1 MNNYKFEVLLV
12 EDNPGD
18 VTLIKEILL
27 ENAPN
32 INLNVIMNGEEALS
46 YLFKKENFTDTKNP
60 ELIILDLNLP
70 KKSGKEILEEIKDE
84 PSLKKIPVIIFSSA
98 DIDEN
103 IFTNQKYNIKYYLV
117 KPIAL
122 EDYISSVE
130 FIKKYISELPD
141 KH

>member
-1 MNNYKFEVLLV
+1 MNNKVEVLLV

-27 ENAPN
+27 ENAQH
-32 INLNVIMNGEEALS
+32 INLKVIMNGEEALN
-46 YLFKKENFTDTKNP
+46 YLFKKDQFSGTKDP

-84 PSLKKIPVIIFSSA
+84 PSLNKIPVIIFSSA

-122 EDYISSVE
+122 EDYISSIE
-130 FIKKYISELPD
+130 FIKKYVSEMSRS
-141 KH
+141 

>member
-1 MNNYKFEVLLV
+1 MNKLKIEILLV

-27 ENAPN
+27 EDSPQ
-32 INLNVIMNGEEALS
+32 INLNVIMNGEEALN
-46 YLFKKENFTDTKNP
+46 YLFRKENYEDAAVP
-60 ELIILDLNLP
+60 ELVILDLNLP
-70 KKSGKEILEEIKDE
+70 KKSGKEILEEIKDD
-84 PSLKKIPVIIFSSA
+84 PVLGSIPIIIFSSA

-130 FIKKYISELPD
+130 FIKKYLSGLPR
-141 KH
+141 KQ

>member
-1 MNNYKFEVLLV
+1 MNKLKIEVLLV

-27 ENAPN
+27 EDSPQ
-32 INLNVIMNGEEALS
+32 INLNVIMNGEEALN
-46 YLFKKENFTDTKNP
+46 YLFRKENYEDAAVP
-60 ELIILDLNLP
+60 ELVILDLNLP
-70 KKSGKEILEEIKDE
+70 KKSGKEILEEIKDD
-84 PSLKKIPVIIFSSA
+84 PVLGSIPIIIFSSA

-130 FIKKYISELPD
+130 FIKKYLSGLPR
-141 KH
+141 KQ

>member
-1 MNNYKFEVLLV
+1 MNNKVEVLLV

-32 INLNVIMNGEEALS
+32 INLNVIMNGEEALN
-46 YLFKKENFTDTKNP
+46 YLFKKDHFTGAKDP

-70 KKSGKEILEEIKDE
+70 KKSGKEILEEIKEE

-122 EDYISSVE
+122 EDYISSIE
-130 FIKKYISELPD
+130 FIKKYALEMSRS
-141 KH
+141 

>member
-1 MNNYKFEVLLV
+1 MNNKVEVLLV

-27 ENAPN
+27 EDAPH
-32 INLNVIMNGEEALS
+32 INLNIMMNGEDALN
-46 YLFKKENFTDTKNP
+46 YLLRKENFEDALKP
-60 ELIILDLNLP
+60 DLIILDLNLP
-70 KKSGKEILEEIKDE
+70 KKSGKEILEEIKED
-84 PSLKKIPVIIFSSA
+84 PALFSIPIIIFSSA

-103 IFTNQKYNIKYYLV
+103 IFTNAKYNIKYYLV

-130 FIKKYISELPD
+130 FIRTYVSGLPG
-141 KH
+141 KN

>member
-1 MNNYKFEVLLV
+1 MNNCKVEVLLV

-27 ENAPN
+27 ENAPH
-32 INLNVIMNGEEALS
+32 INLNVIMNGEEAID
-46 YLFKKENFTDTKNP
+46 YLFRTDRFPDAVEP
-60 ELIILDLNLP
+60 EMIILDLNLP
-70 KKSGKEILEEIKDE
+70 KKSGKEILEEIKDD
-84 PSLKKIPVIIFSSA
+84 SRLNKIPIIIYSSA

-103 IFTNQKYNIKYYLV
+103 IFTNNRYNIKSYLV

-130 FIKKYISELPD
+130 FIKKYISELPQ
-141 KH
+141 KE

>member
-1 MNNYKFEVLLV
+1 MNNKIEVLLV

-27 ENAPN
+27 ENAPH
-32 INLNVIMNGEEALS
+32 INLNVIMNGEEAIS
-46 YLFKKENFTDTKNP
+46 YLFRKDGFEEIKTP

-70 KKSGKEILEEIKDE
+70 KKSGKEILEEIKDD
-84 PSLKKIPVIIFSSA
+84 PGLSSIPIIIFSSA

-122 EDYISSVE
+122 EDYINSVE
-130 FIKKYISELPD
+130 FIKKYASNL
-141 KH
+141 HQN

>member
-1 MNNYKFEVLLV
+1 MNKLKIEILLV

-27 ENAPN
+27 EDSPQ
-32 INLNVIMNGEEALS
+32 INLNVIMNGEEALN
-46 YLFKKENFTDTKNP
+46 YLFRKENYEDAAVP
-60 ELIILDLNLP
+60 ELVILDLNLP
-70 KKSGKEILEEIKDE
+70 KKSGKEILEEIKDD
-84 PSLKKIPVIIFSSA
+84 PVLGRIPIIIFSSA

-130 FIKKYISELPD
+130 FIKKYLSGLPR
-141 KH
+141 KQ

>member
-1 MNNYKFEVLLV
+1 MNKVEVLLV

-27 ENAPN
+27 EDAPH
-32 INLNVIMNGEEALS
+32 INLNVMMNGEEALN
-46 YLFKKENFTDTKNP
+46 YLFNRESFENAIQP

-70 KKSGKEILEEIKDE
+70 KKSGKEILEEIKDD
-84 PSLKKIPVIIFSSA
+84 SRLASIPIIIFSSA

-103 IFTNQKYNIKYYLV
+103 IFTNEKYNIKYYLV

-130 FIKKYISELPD
+130 FIKNYVSTISQNPNL
-141 KH
+141 

>member
-1 MNNYKFEVLLV
+1 MNNKVEVLLV
-12 EDNPGD
+12 EDNLGD

-27 ENAPN
+27 ENAQH
-32 INLNVIMNGEEALS
+32 INLKVIMNGEEALN
-46 YLFKKENFTDTKNP
+46 YLFKKDQFSGTKDP

-84 PSLKKIPVIIFSSA
+84 PSLNKIPVIIFSSA

-122 EDYISSVE
+122 EDYISSIE
-130 FIKKYISELPD
+130 FIKKYVSEMSRS
-141 KH
+141 